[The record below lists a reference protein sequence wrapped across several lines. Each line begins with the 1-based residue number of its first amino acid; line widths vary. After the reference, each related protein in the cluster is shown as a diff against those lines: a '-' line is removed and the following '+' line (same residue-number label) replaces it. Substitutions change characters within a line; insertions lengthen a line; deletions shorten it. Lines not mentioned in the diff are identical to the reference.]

1 MGVCWYDYEAQT
13 VRRMGTH
20 YVLPTGRVEEGK
32 AMFFMVRANGATV
45 QMRGVDLK
53 GQPTQEMVTIP
64 VDSTLYWNGPLITT
78 YCVQDGYVYFIIGN
92 HFFVYYPDGTAM
104 EAKWMNGQG
113 EAFDG
118 IGGTDACQLVIQ
130 PQYGSLLQLTP
141 RMEPDENGQMVQT
154 GYQVIHYFYTMDR
167 YETFRYLLVA
177 EPQTYELDE
186 PEPIGAFCATTEYGA
201 YQDGGQGLKT
211 VNLIYTVPDMDSPEN
226 VRRCDIRQWQHTL
239 TDGVKAESVTL
250 PRTLISK
257 SDRTSPFS

>member
-1 MGVCWYDYEAQT
+1 
-13 VRRMGTH
+13 
-20 YVLPTGRVEEGK
+20 
-32 AMFFMVRANGATV
+32 MFFMVRANGATV

-104 EAKWMNGQG
+104 EAKWMSGQG

-141 RMEPDENGQMVQT
+141 RMEPDENGQTAGGTAFAVTGPHTVQLT
-154 GYQVIHYFYTMDR
+154 LRGSAVVLLGLGGLALAAWLL
-167 YETFRYLLVA
+167 FR
-177 EPQTYELDE
+177 
-186 PEPIGAFCATTEYGA
+186 
-201 YQDGGQGLKT
+201 K
-211 VNLIYTVPDMDSPEN
+211 
-226 VRRCDIRQWQHTL
+226 R
-239 TDGVKAESVTL
+239 K
-250 PRTLISK
+250 K
-257 SDRTSPFS
+257 